1 MVQRLYQQTQSKN
14 SVKGGKG
21 MLKVDHVKKTFSPG
35 TVNEKRALKDI
46 TFHMEAS
53 DFVTVIGGNGAGKST
68 MLNAIAGIFKVDTG
82 TIIIN
87 DTDVTKLPEHKRA
100 VHIGRVFQDTRMG
113 TASDMTIEENMAM
126 ALRRGKVRGLRKGIT
141 KAERNLFRERLAILD
156 LGLENRM
163 TAKTGLL
170 SGGQRQALTL
180 LMATMTKPELL
191 LLDEHTAALDP
202 KTAKKVLEL
211 TNQIITEDKLTAL
224 MITHNMQDALRLGN
238 RLMMLHEGKVLI
250 DLQREEKKNLQVS
263 DLLKMF
269 EKASGMG
276 MASDKILLS

>member
-1 MVQRLYQQTQSKN
+1 
-14 SVKGGKG
+14 
-21 MLKVDHVKKTFSPG
+21 MLKVNDIKKTFSPG
-35 TVNEKRALKDI
+35 TVNEKRALKEI
-46 TFHMEAS
+46 TFYMAPS
-53 DFVTVIGGNGAGKST
+53 DFMTVIGGNGAGKST

-82 TIIIN
+82 SIIIN
-87 DTDVTKLPEHKRA
+87 GTDVTKLPEYKRA
-100 VHIGRVFQDTRMG
+100 CHIGRVFQDTRMG

-126 ALRRGKVRGLRKGIT
+126 ALRRGKRRGLKRGIT
-141 KAERNLFRERLAILD
+141 KSERSLFRERLEMLD

-238 RLMMLHEGKVLI
+238 RLMMLHKGRV
-250 DLQREEKKNLQVS
+250 
-263 DLLKMF
+263 
-269 EKASGMG
+269 
-276 MASDKILLS
+276 